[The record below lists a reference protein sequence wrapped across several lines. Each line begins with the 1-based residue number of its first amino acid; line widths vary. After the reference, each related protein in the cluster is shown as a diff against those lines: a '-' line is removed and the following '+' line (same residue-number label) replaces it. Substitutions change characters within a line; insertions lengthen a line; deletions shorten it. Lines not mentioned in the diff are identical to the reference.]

1 MDTKRV
7 GIVGIENSHAEEIIR
22 YLNVAQPEHVPVR
35 IVALVSGEDERTD
48 ELARLGDIKT
58 VVSDAHE
65 LMGKVDALIVTTRDG
80 ALHRDLA
87 VPFLESGT
95 PVWVDK
101 PLASTV
107 PDAEEIVAAAARGG
121 TAVTSSSA
129 LRWVDDTSAIETA
142 LASIGDLQTVT
153 VTGPA
158 DPASPYSGIFFYG
171 IHSADVAQRLVPG
184 PAESI
189 DVHDTGGA
197 IVVRYR
203 VGNVLVS
210 LELVRPDDT
219 GRVPFRATAVGSHG
233 VVSRDIRLGEGYVEP
248 GVDAF
253 ARMLTTGALPIPREQ
268 LIVPILVLERTQQLV
283 AGSVS

>member
-1 MDTKRV
+1 
-7 GIVGIENSHAEEIIR
+7 
-22 YLNVAQPEHVPVR
+22 
-35 IVALVSGEDERTD
+35 
-48 ELARLGDIKT
+48 
-58 VVSDAHE
+58 
-65 LMGKVDALIVTTRDG
+65 MGKVDALIVTTRDG

-121 TAVTSSSA
+121 TAVTARRCAGSMTPVRSRRRSH
-129 LRWVDDTSAIETA
+129 RSETCD
-142 LASIGDLQTVT
+142 GNRETC
-153 VTGPA
+153 G
-158 DPASPYSGIFFYG
+158 PASPYSGIFFYG

-210 LELVRPDDT
+210 LELIRPDDT

-253 ARMLTTGALPIPREQ
+253 ARMPRQAPHPAGTADRSHPRAGADAAVWLAPCRMEAHVVPSPLPRWSSRSRRRSTWRSFPR
-268 LIVPILVLERTQQLV
+268 
-283 AGSVS
+283 